1 MALDNKLGLADA
13 IELAHKEEY
22 LTKKRAAELY
32 DKNIIDGFPVGT
44 FAGLKAIHSYL
55 FQDVYEFA
63 GQLRDVNI

>member
-32 DKNIIDGFPVGT
+32 DKDFSLIFPVVW
-44 FAGLKAIHSYL
+44 HH
-55 FQDVYEFA
+55 
-63 GQLRDVNI
+63 